1 MIPENERVIIKKL
14 FGANYPNKILKRLA
28 KKKVKNRKQANGQNF
43 QAQSIRDVLNGR
55 SHSVLQDEIRALWKE
70 EIEARENQNLVE
82 RSKSLVS

>member
-28 KKKVKNRKQANGQNF
+28 KKKVKNRNGQNF

-55 SHSVLQDEIRALWKE
+55 SHSVLQDEIRAIWKE
-70 EIEARENQNLVE
+70 EIEARENLNLVE

>member
-28 KKKVKNRKQANGQNF
+28 KKKVKNRNGQNF
-43 QAQSIRDVLNGR
+43 KAQSIRDVLNGR
-55 SHSVLQDEIRALWKE
+55 SHSVLQEEIRLLWKE

>member
-28 KKKVKNRKQANGQNF
+28 KKKVKNRNGQNF
-43 QAQSIRDVLNGR
+43 KAQSIRDVLNGR
-55 SHSVLQDEIRALWKE
+55 SHSVLQDEIRLIWKE
-70 EIEARENQNLVE
+70 EIEAREHQNLVE

>member
-28 KKKVKNRKQANGQNF
+28 KKKVKNRNGQNF
-43 QAQSIRDVLNGR
+43 KAQSIRDVLNGR
-55 SHSVLQDEIRALWKE
+55 SHSVLQDEIRLLWKE